1 MEVECEGSPSSP
13 ILFEKI
19 RLFGAGSRGKSK
31 NRGTKKR
38 KCDPL
43 KKLSEKKSR
52 RAGSRSKAGDD
63 HCFTSSSSVEREV
76 RTCLE
81 ILGDTTLHDPK
92 MKSIQGSCKKD
103 IPFAP
108 TLTPSEE
115 EFKDFYTYLSKIS
128 TEATRYGVCKI
139 IPPASWN
146 PNFMVP
152 EGSFSCTEQKISS
165 IALNGRAVQIDN
177 ERHKV
182 SAPTHYHIT
191 E

>member
-128 TEATRYGVCKI
+128 TEVFHRFCL
-139 IPPASWN
+139 
-146 PNFMVP
+146 
-152 EGSFSCTEQKISS
+152 SS
-165 IALNGRAVQIDN
+165 STHSYTNRQLGM
-177 ERHKV
+177 V
-182 SAPTHYHIT
+182 SAKSSPPHHGTLTSWSQRAHSLAPNRRSLR
-191 E
+191 